1 MSCGECQDDGSRRMI
16 RSLKPLVAILLAVQG
31 TAVVVIFFRFTHCYF
46 VCNSFC
52 WLDFYVTE
60 EKEEATR
67 RRTLRVCK
75 LKRIGVL
82 ILLLIRPFS
91 LFSVCSLLSKSRRKV
106 FGVPGCPTT
115 HKNREKSRYSFQAGP
130 KYLLTAKAECIIPNP
145 AAHK

>member
-1 MSCGECQDDGSRRMI
+1 MI

-67 RRTLRVCK
+67 RRTLRVVQAK
-75 LKRIGVL
+75 ADRSSHLALDKT
-82 ILLLIRPFS
+82 LL
-91 LFSVCSLLSKSRRKV
+91 SLL
-106 FGVPGCPTT
+106 C
-115 HKNREKSRYSFQAGP
+115 
-130 KYLLTAKAECIIPNP
+130 LLSSL
-145 AAHK
+145 